1 MATEIVVPQLG
12 TEITEAEVT
21 EWLVGVGDIIE
32 LDQPL
37 MTLTT
42 TKMSMDIEST
52 VAGTL
57 SEIRVEEG
65 ELAPVGAVLAVIS
78 GD

>member
-1 MATEIVVPQLG
+1 MAIEVVVPQLG

-21 EWLVGVGDIIE
+21 EWLVAVGDTIE
-32 LDQPL
+32 VDQPL

-52 VAGTL
+52 AGGTL
-57 SEIRVEEG
+57 VEIRVEEG
-65 ELAPVGAVLAVIS
+65 GLAPVGAILAVIDAS
-78 GD
+78 